1 MIATRNPGKVRE
13 IRQALSGLRFRISSL
28 SDFPEAPGIDE
39 DGKSFSENALKKAR
53 FYSKFLGKLT
63 LADDSG
69 LKVVALKG
77 APGVYSARYAGEG
90 ATDFSNNE
98 KLLREM
104 EGIPSSKRKA
114 TFHCSIAIVSPEGKE
129 GIVEGVCQGKI
140 GLKGVG
146 RRGFG
151 YDPLFIV
158 PQHGRTMAQLTLD
171 EKNKISH
178 RGRALRKM
186 RALISTFA

>member
-1 MIATRNPGKVRE
+1 MIATRNQGKVRE
-13 IRQALSGLRFRISSL
+13 IRQALSGLRFHIYSL

-53 FYSKFLGKLT
+53 FYSTFLGKLT

-69 LKVVALKG
+69 LEVAALKG

-90 ATDFSNNE
+90 ATDFINNE
-98 KLLREM
+98 KLLKEM
-104 EGIPSSKRKA
+104 EGISSSRRKA
-114 TFHCSIAIVSPEGKE
+114 RFHCSIAIVSPQGREGV
-129 GIVEGVCQGKI
+129 VEGLCQGKI
-140 GLKGVG
+140 GFKGVG

-158 PQHGRTMAQLTLD
+158 SQHGKTMAQLTLG
-171 EKNKISH
+171 EKNRISH

-186 RALISTFA
+186 RRLIKAFM

>member
-69 LKVVALKG
+69 LKVVALNG

-90 ATDFSNNE
+90 ATDFRNNE